1 MYRLSHFIKEGQL
14 NQPLLELIGK
24 SLYYSTGL
32 SVTLLDRQG
41 SKLSHLGTHFN
52 HEDLFPD
59 AMNHYN
65 AFIKEQL
72 SLPGIGIHVYDSDYD
87 FSFLSV
93 LLVENGKYYGSLLIG
108 PYISR
113 AISEHSINEIL
124 GLKGFPMAQRD
135 MVKSLYDGLPI
146 LTATRNYFMQQL
158 ILLVMTNERS
168 ADMYPDGH
176 MKELTADTVTSIKAP
191 AELEKT
197 EHNYALEILFLT
209 KVKNGDL
216 EKVVDLYNEHIKT
229 QYLNFSSS
237 NPLRGAKNKALSFST
252 LLART
257 IIDGGVE
264 NEKALALEDY
274 YKKRLETTRDM
285 SQLISVIETMI
296 VQYTNTILQL
306 SNINH
311 VSVIKNASKY
321 VHLHLSEPIRLND
334 VANYVNLSPNYFS
347 SLFKREMN
355 LSFADYVNQ
364 TRIKESQYLLE
375 TTDYSILDIAISV
388 GYNNQNYFTT
398 IFRKFTSI
406 TPKQYRMRSAK

>member
-1 MYRLSHFIKEGQL
+1 MYRLSHFIKEGKL

-32 SVTLLDRQG
+32 SVTLLDRHG
-41 SKLSHLGTHFN
+41 SKLYHLGTHLN
-52 HEDLFPD
+52 HEDLFTET
-59 AMNHYN
+59 MNKYN
-65 AFIKEQL
+65 LFVKDQL
-72 SLPGIGIHVYDSDYD
+72 SVSGNGIYIYDTDYE
-87 FSFLSV
+87 FSFLTV
-93 LLVENGKYYGSLLIG
+93 LLTENGRYSGSLLLG
-108 PYISR
+108 PYISK
-113 AISEHSINEIL
+113 AINEHQINEIL

-135 MVKSLYDGLPI
+135 QVKSLYNALPI
-146 LTATRNYFMQQL
+146 LTATRNYYMQQL
-158 ILLVMTNERS
+158 TLSVMTNEHMEE
-168 ADMYPDGH
+168 MYPDGYV
-176 MKELTADTVTSIKAP
+176 KSLTDEAVVSVQAP

-229 QYLNFSSS
+229 QYLNFSSN

-274 YKKRLETTRDM
+274 YKKKLESARDM
-285 SQLISVIETMI
+285 SQLMGLIETMI

-334 VANYVNLSPNYFS
+334 VAGFVSLSPNYFS

-398 IFRKFTSI
+398 IFRKFTGI

>member
-1 MYRLSHFIKEGQL
+1 MYRLSHFIKEGKL

-32 SVTLLDRQG
+32 SVTLLDRHG
-41 SKLSHLGTHFN
+41 SKRSHLGTHFN
-52 HEDLFPD
+52 HEDLFAD
-59 AMNHYN
+59 AMNQYN
-65 AFIKEQL
+65 TFVKEQL
-72 SLPGIGIHVYDSDYD
+72 SASGNGIYVYDTEYE

-93 LLVENGKYYGSLLIG
+93 LLTDNGKYSGSLLIG
-108 PYISR
+108 PYISK
-113 AISEHSINEIL
+113 AINEHLINEIL
-124 GLKGFPMAQRD
+124 GLKGIPMAQRD
-135 MVKSLYDGLPI
+135 LVKSLYDTLPI

-158 ILLVMTNERS
+158 ILTLMTNERLEE
-168 ADMYPDGH
+168 MYPGGQI
-176 MKELTADTVTSIKAP
+176 KELTPEVVTRVKAP

-197 EHNYALEILFLT
+197 EHNYALELLFLT

-229 QYLNFSSS
+229 QYLNFTSN
-237 NPLRGAKNKALSFST
+237 NPLRGAKNKALCFST

-274 YKKRLETTRDM
+274 YKKQLESSRDM
-285 SQLISVIETMI
+285 GQLMGFIETMI
-296 VQYTNTILQL
+296 VQYTNSILQL

-334 VANYVNLSPNYFS
+334 VASYVNLSPNYFS

-398 IFRKFTSI
+398 IFRKFTGI